1 MSATNPDAE
10 RKSVGFDQVL
20 LGEYQAITERR
31 QALGISVIPSFGESR
46 SIPREIFGVALSG
59 GGVRSACFCLGA
71 LQALDRYKLIPRIDY
86 LSTVSGG
93 GYIGASMVSALTRS
107 NGEFPFAVAEQE
119 NGDVRDNEPVSHIR
133 DHSRYLA
140 PKGLSDLL
148 LTVAVV
154 LRGLAVNLLLVL
166 SVLFPL
172 ATLTIL
178 ANPSGFHLRH
188 NILYDL
194 ARYFEPPAGW
204 KAEPLTS
211 GYDYLRDPFLLTK
224 ATGVLLVLF
233 LIVWGLRR
241 SYLERHSIQR
251 PQRISEPRSR
261 WTRAAALL
269 LVLFLL
275 VVIIEV
281 QSRVLARIIDWYTQA
296 GPSGTSIVSFGGVLM
311 TIIASTAL
319 FHERLVSLIQKA
331 LSNPTIGARI
341 QAWSAKLALYAAAL
355 ALPALIYLLFLTLC
369 VWGIATA
376 AGTYPLAPSALADP
390 GIGLARYVGLALLI
404 SFAIWLVLL
413 LTRPT
418 GREIFSSMRATLFE
432 HGWRSLAAIVLTLMF
447 VSALTATAI
456 ATRAPG
462 TSWFMLYNYLA
473 ISAFITFLAMNF
485 AENANALHRLYRDRL
500 NIAFRLGKGR
510 LGIASLP
517 LGELGT
523 KSPYLLVNGTLNVRR
538 STPRKRRGSTSPEP
552 ATDSDG
558 GTGANTLP
566 STDPA
571 KRGRNAEFFLFSKG
585 FVGSDATGYASTEAM
600 TANEPQLDL
609 ATAAAISGAAVSS
622 SMGRVGARILSPT
635 LALLNL
641 RLGYWLRNPRY
652 VDDAQGPAPQDAA
665 QPAARVKASWYD
677 FFRFYLAA
685 EAFGILRSDSS
696 RIFVSDGGHIDNSG
710 LYQLL
715 KRKCQ
720 MIMVI
725 DAEADPA
732 MNFGAL
738 VDVQRFAR
746 IDLGIRIAIDWEAM
760 RNAMLKRSADRA
772 KRIPPDD
779 EAHCQHFAV
788 GKIIYDQAGTEGI
801 LVYVK
806 ASVTGDEPDYVLDYE
821 RRYPLF
827 PHESTG
833 DQFFSEE
840 QMEAYRSLGFHA
852 ANCALKEQKS
862 KAIGPI
868 PQATVISE
876 FKRRLGIAGQTIS

>member
-1 MSATNPDAE
+1 MSTTDPDVSDKGIA
-10 RKSVGFDQVL
+10 FDQVL
-20 LGEYQAITERR
+20 GDELKAIATRR
-31 QALGISVIPSFGESR
+31 DELGISVVSPAGSSQSG
-46 SIPREIFGVALSG
+46 PQEIFGLALSG

-93 GYIGASMVSALTRS
+93 GYIGASMVSAMSRS
-107 NGEFPFAVAEQE
+107 DGEFPFGVAEQE

-140 PKGLSDLL
+140 PKGFSDLL
-148 LTVAVV
+148 LTVAIV

-172 ATLTIL
+172 ATFTIL
-178 ANPSGFHLRH
+178 TNPTVNHLRH
-188 NILYDL
+188 NVLYDL
-194 ARYFEPPAGW
+194 VLYFEPPTGW
-204 KAEPLTS
+204 KGQDFTS
-211 GYDYLRDPFLLTK
+211 AYSYLLDPFLLTK
-224 ATGVLLVLF
+224 MTGILLLFLLV
-233 LIVWGLRR
+233 VWGLRR
-241 SYLERHSIQR
+241 SYLERHNTQR
-251 PQRISEPRSR
+251 AMRISEPRSR

-269 LVLFLL
+269 IVLFVLA
-275 VVIIEV
+275 VVIEL
-281 QSRVLARIIDWYTQA
+281 QSKILAYIIDWFTA
-296 GPSGTSIVSFGGVLM
+296 GGPTRSSIVSFGGVLM
-311 TIIASTAL
+311 TIITTTAL
-319 FHERLVSLIQKA
+319 FQERLVSWIQKA
-331 LSNPTIGARI
+331 FNNPTIGARI
-341 QAWSAKLALYAAAL
+341 QAWCARLALYAAAL
-355 ALPALIYLLFLTLC
+355 ALPALIYLLYLILS
-369 VWGIATA
+369 VWGIESAQ
-376 AGTYPLAPSALADP
+376 GTYLALGYLGDSS
-390 GIGLARYVGLALLI
+390 IGLARYLGFALLVCVV
-404 SFAIWLVLL
+404 FWLVLL
-413 LTRPT
+413 LTRQT
-418 GREIFSSMRATLFE
+418 GREIFASMKATLLE
-432 HGWRSLAAIVLTLMF
+432 HRWRSLFAMVLILMF
-447 VSALTATAI
+447 VTALIAIAI
-456 ATRAPG
+456 ATREPG
-462 TSWFMLYNYLA
+462 TSSWFMLYNYLV
-473 ISAFITFLAMNF
+473 ISAFIGFIAMNF

-500 NIAFRLGKGR
+500 NVAFRLGKGR
-510 LGIASLP
+510 AGFAPLP
-517 LGELGT
+517 LTELGT

-538 STPRKRRGSTSPEP
+538 STPRKRPGATSQDP
-552 ATDSDG
+552 ATESE
-558 GTGANTLP
+558 GATKASTLP

-622 SMGRVGARILSPT
+622 SMGRVGIGFLSPT

-652 VDDAQGPAPQDAA
+652 VEDVQNSAPQDTSRA
-665 QPAARVKASWYD
+665 AARVKASWYD

-685 EAFGILRSDSS
+685 EAFGILRADSS

-746 IDLGIRIAIDWEAM
+746 IDLGIRIAIDWQAM
-760 RNAMLKRSADRA
+760 RAATLRRSADRS
-772 KRIPPDD
+772 KPVPPDD
-779 EAHCQHFAV
+779 DAHRQHFAV

-840 QMEAYRSLGFHA
+840 QMEAYRALGFHA
-852 ANCALKEQKS
+852 TNCALKEPKS
-862 KAIGPI
+862 KAIGPV
-868 PQATVISE
+868 PPATLISE
-876 FKRRLGIAGQTIS
+876 LKRRLGIAGQTIS

>member
-1 MSATNPDAE
+1 MSTTD
-10 RKSVGFDQVL
+10 SDVGDKGIAFDQVL
-20 LGEYQAITERR
+20 RDELNAIAERR
-31 QALGISVIPSFGESR
+31 QALGLAIVPGQSR
-46 SIPREIFGVALSG
+46 SVPQEIFGVALSG

-148 LTVAVV
+148 LTVAIV

-172 ATLTIL
+172 ATVIVL
-178 ANPSGFHLRH
+178 ANPTVSHLKH
-188 NILYDL
+188 NVLYDL
-194 ARYFEPPAGW
+194 VRYFEPPAGW
-204 KAEPLTS
+204 KAETVTS
-211 GYDYLRDPFLLTK
+211 AYSDLLDPFLLTK
-224 ATGVLLVLF
+224 MTGVLLLLF

-241 SYLERHSIQR
+241 SYLERHSTQR
-251 PQRISEPRSR
+251 PLRISEPRSR
-261 WTRAAALL
+261 WTRTGALL
-269 LVLFLL
+269 IVLFVLA
-275 VVIIEV
+275 VIIEV
-281 QSRVLARIIDWYTQA
+281 QSRILAWIIEWFTQD
-296 GPSGTSIVSFGGVLM
+296 GPTGASVFSFGSALM
-311 TIIASTAL
+311 TIIASVAL
-319 FHERLVSLIQKA
+319 FQERLVSWIQKA
-331 LSNPTIGARI
+331 LNNPTIGARI
-341 QAWSAKLALYAAAL
+341 QAWCAKLALYAAAL

-376 AGTYPLAPSALADP
+376 AGTYPLAPIALSDSS
-390 GIGLARYVGLALLI
+390 IGLARYVGLALLVCI
-404 SFAIWLVLL
+404 VFWLVLL
-413 LTRPT
+413 LTRQT
-418 GREIFSSMRATLFE
+418 GREIFSSMKATLLE
-432 HGWRSLAAIVLTLMF
+432 HGWRSLSVIVLILLFAVALAAI
-447 VSALTATAI
+447 AI

-462 TSWFMLYNYLA
+462 TLWFMLANYLA
-473 ISAFITFLAMNF
+473 ISAFTCFLAMNF

-510 LGIASLP
+510 MGIAPLP
-517 LGELGT
+517 LTELGT
-523 KSPYLLVNGTLNVRR
+523 KSPYLLVNSTLNVRR
-538 STPRKRRGSTSPEP
+538 STPRKRRGTADPEP
-552 ATDSDG
+552 AADSEG
-558 GTGANTLP
+558 VTRASTLP

-622 SMGRVGARILSPT
+622 SMGRVGIGFLSPT

-652 VDDAQGPAPQDAA
+652 VEDVQNAAPQGAA
-665 QPAARVKASWYD
+665 RPAERVKASWYD

-685 EAFGILRSDSS
+685 EAFGVLRSDST

-760 RNAMLKRSADRA
+760 REAMLRRSADRS
-772 KRIPPDD
+772 KRIPADD

-852 ANCALKEQKS
+852 TNCALKEPKS
-862 KAIGPI
+862 KAIGPV
-868 PQATVISE
+868 PQATLISE
-876 FKRRLGIAGQTIS
+876 LKRRLGIAGQTIS